1 MNSAW
6 LACLMFWR
14 SIWVTIKNTINFTSA
29 TSLDI
34 NEVQKLQNLL
44 LPLICCTY
52 KPAKVLCIQKPFTT
66 NHNIL
71 MYFMFFVCLLIYLLN
86 IACLW
91 KILQLKW
98 SILYVLSL
106 NIFIVSLSIFIILWI
121 IISALI
127 FIISRLRSLS
137 TMLNFTIVIKVV
149 TKIQDEIS
157 MMNYFLQ

>member
-106 NIFIVSLSIFIILWI
+106 NIFLDFYHSLNNHLCIDIYHFKIKIFKYNVEFYNRYKSCYKNLG
-121 IISALI
+121 
-127 FIISRLRSLS
+127 R
-137 TMLNFTIVIKVV
+137 N
-149 TKIQDEIS
+149 
-157 MMNYFLQ
+157 